1 MIPVV
6 DVVALFQTTQSYNKF
21 FLEGEKTQTMPVLKN
36 FVDLG
41 QPKPNSMTYM
51 SKELYTKEHTL
62 ASRSDASAKY
72 DTLHYLLTPRLTGY
86 EGWGERATPPL
97 PLPDPRL
104 PPRLLHLPRP
114 LSFWLRRK
122 VLQVYLTLQ
131 KVLIS
136 GRRIGG
142 LCGARTCCIV
152 GSWARGRESNS
163 RFKTNIGNMKNNF
176 LLELTIH
183 GFIYYFHFQYLFLK
197 NQFQK

>member
-1 MIPVV
+1 MDTEYPHEIQDPFQNPIIPQY
-6 DVVALFQTTQSYNKF
+6 DTSSWCSSFILDNPKLQQF

-122 VLQVYLTLQ
+122 VL
-131 KVLIS
+131 
-136 GRRIGG
+136 
-142 LCGARTCCIV
+142 
-152 GSWARGRESNS
+152 
-163 RFKTNIGNMKNNF
+163 
-176 LLELTIH
+176 
-183 GFIYYFHFQYLFLK
+183 
-197 NQFQK
+197 

>member
-1 MIPVV
+1 
-6 DVVALFQTTQSYNKF
+6 
-21 FLEGEKTQTMPVLKN
+21 MPVLKN
-36 FVDLG
+36 SVDLS
-41 QPKPNSMTYM
+41 QPKSNSMTYM
-51 SKELYTKEHTL
+51 SKELHEGTHQTL

-72 DTLHYLLTPRLTGY
+72 DTLHYLLTPRLTGH

-104 PPRLLHLPRP
+104 PPRLLHLRRP

-152 GSWARGRESNS
+152 GSWARERESNS
-163 RFKTNIGNMKNNF
+163 RFI
-176 LLELTIH
+176 TI
-183 GFIYYFHFQYLFLK
+183 Y
-197 NQFQK
+197 NW